1 MHISIRK
8 LRTIAMLGIALVGG
22 SVLAVG
28 TNDVSYL
35 EPFTNDVFVT
45 GYVITN
51 ANGWSAG
58 PQDLSTITN
67 LSSGY
72 SLDNMSFPIT
82 NAGYDHAVD
91 NKVLN
96 LNTDV
101 AMLTNTLG
109 GATFATSPMYV
120 DTMVKFVASDGFPA
134 AVSNDPNV
142 KAAVFVNETSNLVV
156 YCGAFFDGNFLPSKF
171 VTTDTQVVPGTWYR
185 LTVAMDN
192 LDLGESGHA
201 QAFEVRINNVP
212 VYSSEAYSNDWK
224 DVIFTESFV
233 PAGDG
238 QWFLSAANKPTDLG
252 NEPGK
257 TMIEALAFQ
266 GTGMIDDLVVSADPP
281 VYAGVTWFEIT
292 QSIGAG
298 GSAAPSAL
306 SIPIMLNGSTQIVYT
321 ADQYFQISS
330 LTTNGQSVGANGL
343 SVYTQDFNSV
353 QGDIAVDVT
362 FVRPTRTIAQTVG
375 ANGSGDANPPG
386 TGNILIPNGAST
398 TITYT
403 AANDWYTNTVTA
415 GAYGVAAG
423 NGTSVATL
431 TFTEVLGDTTADAVF
446 TQKATGLVVPLVPSS
461 YGLAQGVTAAWA
473 AANPDAMQTGYMLN
487 INPTNVPTMTIDA
500 INIVDGTN
508 LTVTVLLQDNGVPV
522 NNLEINGTLRLY
534 TASALTDTFTEL
546 VSVALPGTTFDANGK
561 RDVIFV
567 DVNPTKFYE
576 ARVTL
581 P

>member
-28 TNDVSYL
+28 TNDVSYR
-35 EPFTNDVFVT
+35 EPFTNEVFVNT
-45 GYVITN
+45 YAITN

-134 AVSNDPNV
+134 AVSNDANV

-185 LTVAMDN
+185 LTVTMDN
-192 LDLGESGHA
+192 LDLGEGGHA
-201 QAFEVRINNVP
+201 QAFEVRINNEP

-257 TMIEALAFQ
+257 TVIEALAFQ
-266 GTGMIDDLVVSADPP
+266 GTGMIDDLVVSADVP

-321 ADQYFQISS
+321 ADQYFQISA
-330 LTTNGQSVGANGL
+330 LTTNLASVAAATGL

-353 QGDIAVDVT
+353 QGNVAVDVT

-375 ANGSGDANPPG
+375 ANGSGNANPPG

-403 AANDWYTNTVTA
+403 AANTWYTNTVTA

-423 NGTSVATL
+423 NGTSVSTL
-431 TFTEVLGDTTADAVF
+431 TFTEVLANTTADAVF
-446 TQKATGLVVPLVPSS
+446 TEKATGLVVPMVPSS
-461 YGLAQGVTAAWA
+461 YGLAQGVSAEWA
-473 AANPDAMQTGYMLN
+473 AANPDAMQEGYMLN
-487 INPTNVPTMTIDA
+487 IAPTTNAVVAITAINVNGSNLKVLVELNTNNVPIDTTIFGTLKV
-500 INIVDGTN
+500 NSTTN
-508 LTVTVLLQDNGVPV
+508 LTVGFTTAYTYQLTGASFTNGGMH
-522 NNLEINGTLRLY
+522 EAIF
-534 TASALTDTFTEL
+534 TD
-546 VSVALPGTTFDANGK
+546 ADA
-561 RDVIFV
+561 
-567 DVNPTKFYE
+567 TKFYE
-576 ARVTL
+576 ALITL